1 MSDRKYGHR
10 GYMDSDDGRGRDRDR
25 GGQGPKSPR
34 GERPPGPRG
43 RGLGK
48 PTATVFRCAVC
59 GEKQLAGTQID
70 LDSQCWKCNA
80 DLHTCTHCKH
90 FDSSAPGQCRERPTQ
105 LISAK
110 AKRNTCELFQAR
122 STQEFAAD
130 AGADTPS
137 DARAAFDA
145 LFKL

>member
-10 GYMDSDDGRGRDRDR
+10 GYMDSDRDDDRGR
-25 GGQGPKSPR
+25 QGPRRPR
-34 GERPPGPRG
+34 GERPEGPRG

-59 GEKQLAGTQID
+59 GEKQLAGTQIG
-70 LDSQCWKCNA
+70 LESQCFKCSA
-80 DLHTCTHCKH
+80 DLHTCTHCKY
-90 FDSSAPGQCRERPTQ
+90 FDTMAPGQCRERPPQ
-105 LISAK
+105 LVSAK
-110 AKRNTCELFQAR
+110 AKRNDCELFLPKA
-122 STQEFAAD
+122 TQEFAAD
-130 AGADTPS
+130 AGPDTPS

>member
-1 MSDRKYGHR
+1 
-10 GYMDSDDGRGRDRDR
+10 MDSDRDSDRGRR
-25 GGQGPKSPR
+25 GPKRPQ
-34 GERPPGPRG
+34 GERRPGPRG

-48 PTATVFRCAVC
+48 PTATAFRCAVC
-59 GEKQLAGTQID
+59 GEKQLAGTQVG
-70 LDSQCWKCNA
+70 LDSQCFKCST

-90 FDSSAPGQCRERPTQ
+90 FDSSAPGQCRERPPR

-110 AKRNTCELFQAR
+110 AKRNDCELFLPR
-122 STQEFAAD
+122 TTQEFAAD
-130 AGADTPS
+130 AGPDTPS

>member
-10 GYMDSDDGRGRDRDR
+10 GYQDSDRDSDR
-25 GGQGPKSPR
+25 GDRRRGPKRPR
-34 GERPPGPRG
+34 ERRPGPRG

-59 GEKQLAGTQID
+59 GEKQLAGTQIG
-70 LDSQCWKCNA
+70 LESQCFKCSA

-90 FDSSAPGQCRERPTQ
+90 FDSSAPGQCRERPPRRVA
-105 LISAK
+105 AK
-110 AKRNTCELFQAR
+110 AKRNTCELFLPKA
-122 STQEFAAD
+122 TQEFAKD
-130 AGADTPS
+130 AGTDTPS
-137 DARAAFDA
+137 DAKAAFDA